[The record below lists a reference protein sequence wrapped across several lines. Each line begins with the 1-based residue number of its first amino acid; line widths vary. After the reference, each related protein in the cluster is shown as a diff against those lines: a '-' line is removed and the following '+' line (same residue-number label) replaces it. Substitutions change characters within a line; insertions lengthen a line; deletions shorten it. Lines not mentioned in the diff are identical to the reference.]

1 MTSGQKTAVS
11 LLISVVLFAAFVVAA
26 FTGLFSVIDARFY
39 EPGKISQIQ
48 KHLDTVSEN
57 FNEYIETLESRFG
70 KNENSFLKQTCVQSY
85 IENQPSDEVIRERS
99 KLSGDLFSQTPGL
112 LGMRLIDKNGSS
124 VHFSTFS
131 SDVLNRTSEIVS
143 YKNYTDAITLT
154 GEKEIPFDKI
164 SSPDSYGTNG
174 VVCKTVFDG
183 RDNRI
188 ILSFPYYD
196 SYKAYRG
203 TFVFYVNANDFNRVL
218 LSKKL
223 ITFGD
228 TGNLVSGLNFEEEKK
243 ETEYKSGFVFG
254 IPAIGKK
261 IFEQEILSRWEKGL
275 FAPEKIVYKS
285 SEDSFAIQEYDA
297 AIENKKSDNNYWVLV
312 SSTKT
317 DFGYIG
323 GIYPDEMFAMPDAVK
338 ILLLICI
345 FVTLFL
351 VVFLAV
357 NLKQDDMVVIRER
370 IRRLQLGI
378 VSEYL
383 KKKENVDWQ
392 VVSGKIAERRQDVTL
407 EIIRSLGRKAKKH
420 DKEVNELINRSWD
433 ELLAAMSVQVR
444 KENNENGLTNAA
456 EIKSMLEELLSSG
469 NIKVQTV
476 GSAVNV
482 MPVTVKHSKSV
493 PVTEQVQE
501 LDKVEEAE
509 AVEELEEIE
518 EAEAVDELEEVEDA
532 ESVEELEEVEEAE
545 AVEELEE
552 VEDAEAVDELEEV
565 EEAESVEELEEVE
578 EAEAVEEL
586 EEVEDV
592 EAVDELEEVE
602 EAEVVEK
609 LETADLTSMET
620 VDIDEF
626 HDTSKSEKHNP
637 EMEIES
643 PADVEILN
651 RKACDIQTVYD
662 CEDDNLIDNFNVCNP
677 DFSGLDTL
685 DFNDEGNTNITQTD
699 EKPAIIEEEVSLD
712 EFGVEN
718 SKEQYDFEEEIG
730 FGSVENPN
738 SKKSEEPVQFNVEP
752 EILDFKS
759 LDKKVEVKRNRGKK
773 SGTKIDDSK
782 YGVKNIQNQVQAANQ
797 DDDIVELS
805 SCDVDIPFT
814 LTQFGTT
821 TTAPEELKPYVNVI
835 HEDESGMYVIKTDG
849 ADLEPQNLDFK
860 NLVDSVLRK

>member
-85 IENQPSDEVIRERS
+85 IENQPSDEVVRERS

-218 LSKKL
+218 LSKKI

-228 TGNLVSGLNFEEEKK
+228 TGSLVSGLNFEEEKK

-254 IPAIGKK
+254 IPAVGKK

-312 SSTKT
+312 SSTKA

-501 LDKVEEAE
+501 LDKVEK
-509 AVEELEEIE
+509 
-518 EAEAVDELEEVEDA
+518 
-532 ESVEELEEVEEAE
+532 AE

-565 EEAESVEELEEVE
+565 EEAETVEELEEVE
-578 EAEAVEEL
+578 EAEAVDEL
-586 EEVEDV
+586 EEVEDA
-592 EAVDELEEVE
+592 EAVEELEDVEDAEAVE
-602 EAEVVEK
+602 E

-712 EFGVEN
+712 EFGIEN

-752 EILDFKS
+752 ELLDFKG

>member
-85 IENQPSDEVIRERS
+85 IENQPSDEVVRERS

-143 YKNYTDAITLT
+143 FKNYTDAITLT
-154 GEKEIPFDKI
+154 GEKEIPFEKI

-228 TGNLVSGLNFEEEKK
+228 TGSLVSGLNFEEEKK

-254 IPAIGKK
+254 IPAVGKK

-482 MPVTVKHSKSV
+482 MPVTVKPSKSV

-501 LDKVEEAE
+501 LDKVEKAE
-509 AVEELEEIE
+509 AVEELEEVE
-518 EAEAVDELEEVEDA
+518 EAEAVDELEEVEDT
-532 ESVEELEEVEEAE
+532 E

-552 VEDAEAVDELEEV
+552 VEN
-565 EEAESVEELEEVE
+565 
-578 EAEAVEEL
+578 AEAVEEI
-586 EEVEDV
+586 
-592 EAVDELEEVE
+592 
-602 EAEVVEK
+602 
-609 LETADLTSMET
+609 ETADLTSMET

>member
-85 IENQPSDEVIRERS
+85 IENQPSDEVVRERS

-143 YKNYTDAITLT
+143 FKNYTDAITLT
-154 GEKEIPFDKI
+154 GEKEIPFEKI

-228 TGNLVSGLNFEEEKK
+228 TGSLVSGLNFEEEKK

-482 MPVTVKHSKSV
+482 MPVTVKPSKSV

-501 LDKVEEAE
+501 LDKVEKAEAVEELEEIEEAE

-518 EAEAVDELEEVEDA
+518 EAEAV
-532 ESVEELEEVEEAE
+532 
-545 AVEELEE
+545 EELEE
-552 VEDAEAVDELEEV
+552 VEDAEAVE
-565 EEAESVEELEEVE
+565 
-578 EAEAVEEL
+578 
-586 EEVEDV
+586 
-592 EAVDELEEVE
+592 ELEEVE
-602 EAEVVEK
+602 EAEVVKK

-738 SKKSEEPVQFNVEP
+738 SKKSEETVQFNVEP

-759 LDKKVEVKRNRGKK
+759 LDKKVEVKRNHGKK

>member
-143 YKNYTDAITLT
+143 FKNYTDAITLT
-154 GEKEIPFDKI
+154 GEKEIPFEKI

-228 TGNLVSGLNFEEEKK
+228 TGSLVSGLNFEEEKK

-482 MPVTVKHSKSV
+482 MPVTVKPSKSV

-509 AVEELEEIE
+509 AVEELEE
-518 EAEAVDELEEVEDA
+518 
-532 ESVEELEEVEEAE
+532 VEEA
-545 AVEELEE
+545 
-552 VEDAEAVDELEEV
+552 
-565 EEAESVEELEEVE
+565 
-578 EAEAVEEL
+578 
-586 EEVEDV
+586 

-602 EAEVVEK
+602 EAEVVKK

-685 DFNDEGNTNITQTD
+685 DFNDEGNTNNTQTD

-752 EILDFKS
+752 ELLDFKG

-821 TTAPEELKPYVNVI
+821 TRAPEELKPYVNVI

>member
-218 LSKKL
+218 LSKKI

-228 TGNLVSGLNFEEEKK
+228 TGSLVSGLNFEEEKK

-254 IPAIGKK
+254 IPAVGKK

-297 AIENKKSDNNYWVLV
+297 AFENKKSDNNYWVLV
-312 SSTKT
+312 SSTKA

-482 MPVTVKHSKSV
+482 MPVTVKPSKSV

-501 LDKVEEAE
+501 LDKVEKAE
-509 AVEELEEIE
+509 AVEELEEVE
-518 EAEAVDELEEVEDA
+518 EAEAVDELEEVE
-532 ESVEELEEVEEAE
+532 EP
-545 AVEELEE
+545 
-552 VEDAEAVDELEEV
+552 
-565 EEAESVEELEEVE
+565 
-578 EAEAVEEL
+578 
-586 EEVEDV
+586 
-592 EAVDELEEVE
+592 
-602 EAEVVEK
+602 EVVEK

-712 EFGVEN
+712 EFGIEN

-752 EILDFKS
+752 ELLDFKG

>member
-85 IENQPSDEVIRERS
+85 IENQPSDEVVRERS

-143 YKNYTDAITLT
+143 FKNYTDAITLT
-154 GEKEIPFDKI
+154 GEKEIPFEKI

-218 LSKKL
+218 LSKKI

-228 TGNLVSGLNFEEEKK
+228 TGSLVSGLNFEEEKK

-501 LDKVEEAE
+501 LDKVEKAK
-509 AVEELEEIE
+509 
-518 EAEAVDELEEVEDA
+518 
-532 ESVEELEEVEEAE
+532 

-565 EEAESVEELEEVE
+565 EEAET
-578 EAEAVEEL
+578 VEEL

-609 LETADLTSMET
+609 LETSDLTSMET

-712 EFGVEN
+712 EFGIEN

-752 EILDFKS
+752 ELLDFKG

>member
-26 FTGLFSVIDARFY
+26 FTGLFSVIDTRFY

-85 IENQPSDEVIRERS
+85 IENQPSDEVVRERS

-143 YKNYTDAITLT
+143 FKNYTDAITLT
-154 GEKEIPFDKI
+154 GEKEIPFEKI

-196 SYKAYRG
+196 SYEAYRG

-218 LSKKL
+218 LSKKI

-228 TGNLVSGLNFEEEKK
+228 TGSLVSGLNFEEEKK

-482 MPVTVKHSKSV
+482 MPVTVKPSKSV

-509 AVEELEEIE
+509 PVEELEE
-518 EAEAVDELEEVEDA
+518 
-532 ESVEELEEVEEAE
+532 VEEPEVVEKLEEVEEAE
-545 AVEELEE
+545 AV
-552 VEDAEAVDELEEV
+552 DE
-565 EEAESVEELEEVE
+565 
-578 EAEAVEEL
+578 
-586 EEVEDV
+586 
-592 EAVDELEEVE
+592 
-602 EAEVVEK
+602 

-752 EILDFKS
+752 ELLDFKG

>member
-85 IENQPSDEVIRERS
+85 IENQPSDEVVRERS

-143 YKNYTDAITLT
+143 FKNYTDAITLT
-154 GEKEIPFDKI
+154 GEKEIPFEKI

-218 LSKKL
+218 LSKKI

-228 TGNLVSGLNFEEEKK
+228 TGSLVSGLNFEEEKK

-501 LDKVEEAE
+501 LDKVEK
-509 AVEELEEIE
+509 
-518 EAEAVDELEEVEDA
+518 
-532 ESVEELEEVEEAE
+532 AE

-552 VEDAEAVDELEEV
+552 VEEA
-565 EEAESVEELEEVE
+565 
-578 EAEAVEEL
+578 
-586 EEVEDV
+586 

-602 EAEVVEK
+602 EAEVVKK

-712 EFGVEN
+712 EFGIEN

-738 SKKSEEPVQFNVEP
+738 SKKSEETVPFNVEP

>member
-85 IENQPSDEVIRERS
+85 IENQPSDEVVRERS

-143 YKNYTDAITLT
+143 FKNYTDAITLT
-154 GEKEIPFDKI
+154 GEKEIPFEKI

-218 LSKKL
+218 LSKKI

-228 TGNLVSGLNFEEEKK
+228 TGSLVSGLNFEEEKK

-254 IPAIGKK
+254 IPAVGKK

-501 LDKVEEAE
+501 LDKVEKAE

-518 EAEAVDELEEVEDA
+518 EAEAVDELEEVE
-532 ESVEELEEVEEAE
+532 EAE
-545 AVEELEE
+545 T
-552 VEDAEAVDELEEV
+552 
-565 EEAESVEELEEVE
+565 
-578 EAEAVEEL
+578 VEEL

-609 LETADLTSMET
+609 LETSDLTSMET

-699 EKPAIIEEEVSLD
+699 EKPAIIEEEEVSLD
-712 EFGVEN
+712 EFGIEN

-738 SKKSEEPVQFNVEP
+738 SKKSEETVQFNVEP

>member
-218 LSKKL
+218 LSKKI

-228 TGNLVSGLNFEEEKK
+228 TGSLVSGLNFEEEKK

-254 IPAIGKK
+254 IPAVGKK

-482 MPVTVKHSKSV
+482 MPVTVKPSKSV

-501 LDKVEEAE
+501 LDK
-509 AVEELEEIE
+509 I
-518 EAEAVDELEEVEDA
+518 
-532 ESVEELEEVEEAE
+532 EEAE

-552 VEDAEAVDELEEV
+552 VEEAEAVDELEEV

-578 EAEAVEEL
+578 EAEAVDELEEVEDAEAVEEL
-586 EEVEDV
+586 EEVENA
-592 EAVDELEEVE
+592 EAVEEI
-602 EAEVVEK
+602 
-609 LETADLTSMET
+609 ETADLTSMET

>member
-218 LSKKL
+218 LSKKI

-228 TGNLVSGLNFEEEKK
+228 TGSLVSGLNFEEEKK

-254 IPAIGKK
+254 IPAVGKK

-312 SSTKT
+312 SSTKA

-482 MPVTVKHSKSV
+482 MPVTVKPSKSV

-501 LDKVEEAE
+501 LDKVEK
-509 AVEELEEIE
+509 
-518 EAEAVDELEEVEDA
+518 
-532 ESVEELEEVEEAE
+532 AE

-565 EEAESVEELEEVE
+565 EEAETVEELEEVE
-578 EAEAVEEL
+578 EAEAV
-586 EEVEDV
+586 
-592 EAVDELEEVE
+592 DELEEVE
-602 EAEVVEK
+602 EPEVVEK

-712 EFGVEN
+712 EFGIEN

-752 EILDFKS
+752 ELLDFKG

>member
-85 IENQPSDEVIRERS
+85 IENQPSDEVVRERS

-143 YKNYTDAITLT
+143 FKNYTDAITLT
-154 GEKEIPFDKI
+154 GEKEIPFEKI

-228 TGNLVSGLNFEEEKK
+228 TGSLVSGLNF
-243 ETEYKSGFVFG
+243 EYKSGFVFG

-476 GSAVNV
+476 GSDVNV

-501 LDKVEEAE
+501 LDKVEKAK

-518 EAEAVDELEEVEDA
+518 EVEAVDELEEVEEA
-532 ESVEELEEVEEAE
+532 EAVDELEEVEEAE

-552 VEDAEAVDELEEV
+552 VEDAEAVEE
-565 EEAESVEELEEVE
+565 
-578 EAEAVEEL
+578 
-586 EEVEDV
+586 
-592 EAVDELEEVE
+592 
-602 EAEVVEK
+602 

-738 SKKSEEPVQFNVEP
+738 SKKSEETVQFNVEP

>member
-85 IENQPSDEVIRERS
+85 IENQPSDEVVRERS

-143 YKNYTDAITLT
+143 FKNYTDAITLT
-154 GEKEIPFDKI
+154 GEKEIPFEKI

-218 LSKKL
+218 LSKKI

-476 GSAVNV
+476 GSDVNV
-482 MPVTVKHSKSV
+482 MPVTVKPSKSV

-501 LDKVEEAE
+501 LDKVEKAE

-518 EAEAVDELEEVEDA
+518 DVEAVDELEEVEEA
-532 ESVEELEEVEEAE
+532 EAVEELEEVEEAE
-545 AVEELEE
+545 TVEELEE

-565 EEAESVEELEEVE
+565 ED
-578 EAEAVEEL
+578 AEAVEEL
-586 EEVEDV
+586 EEVEDA
-592 EAVDELEEVE
+592 EAVEELEEVE
-602 EAEVVEK
+602 NAEAVEEI
-609 LETADLTSMET
+609 ETADLTSMET

-738 SKKSEEPVQFNVEP
+738 SKKSEETVQFNVEP

>member
-85 IENQPSDEVIRERS
+85 IENQPSDEVVRERS

-218 LSKKL
+218 LSKKI

-228 TGNLVSGLNFEEEKK
+228 TGSLVSGLNFEEEKK

-254 IPAIGKK
+254 IPAVGKK

-312 SSTKT
+312 SSTKA

-482 MPVTVKHSKSV
+482 MPVTVKPSKSV

-501 LDKVEEAE
+501 LDKVEKAE
-509 AVEELEEIE
+509 AVEELEEVE
-518 EAEAVDELEEVEDA
+518 EAEAVDELEEVE
-532 ESVEELEEVEEAE
+532 EP
-545 AVEELEE
+545 
-552 VEDAEAVDELEEV
+552 
-565 EEAESVEELEEVE
+565 
-578 EAEAVEEL
+578 
-586 EEVEDV
+586 
-592 EAVDELEEVE
+592 
-602 EAEVVEK
+602 EVVEK

-712 EFGVEN
+712 EFGIEN

-752 EILDFKS
+752 ELLDFKG

>member
-85 IENQPSDEVIRERS
+85 IENQPSDEVVRERS

-143 YKNYTDAITLT
+143 FKNYTDAITLT
-154 GEKEIPFDKI
+154 GEKEIPFEKI

-228 TGNLVSGLNFEEEKK
+228 TGSLVSGLNFEEEKK

-501 LDKVEEAE
+501 LDKVEK
-509 AVEELEEIE
+509 
-518 EAEAVDELEEVEDA
+518 
-532 ESVEELEEVEEAE
+532 AE

-565 EEAESVEELEEVE
+565 EEAET
-578 EAEAVEEL
+578 VEEL

-602 EAEVVEK
+602 DAEAVEELEEVEEAEAVDE

-712 EFGVEN
+712 EFGIEN
-718 SKEQYDFEEEIG
+718 SQEQYDFEEEIG

-752 EILDFKS
+752 ELLDFKG

>member
-85 IENQPSDEVIRERS
+85 IENQPSDEVVRERS

-218 LSKKL
+218 LSKKI

-228 TGNLVSGLNFEEEKK
+228 TGSLVSGLNFEEEKK

-254 IPAIGKK
+254 IPAVGKK

-312 SSTKT
+312 SSTKA

-482 MPVTVKHSKSV
+482 MPVTVKPSKSV

-501 LDKVEEAE
+501 LDKVEK
-509 AVEELEEIE
+509 
-518 EAEAVDELEEVEDA
+518 
-532 ESVEELEEVEEAE
+532 AE

-565 EEAESVEELEEVE
+565 EEAETVEELEEVE
-578 EAEAVEEL
+578 EAEAVDEL
-586 EEVEDV
+586 EEVEDA
-592 EAVDELEEVE
+592 EAVEELEDVEDAEAVE
-602 EAEVVEK
+602 E

-712 EFGVEN
+712 EFGIEN

-752 EILDFKS
+752 ELLDFKG

>member
-218 LSKKL
+218 LSKKI

-228 TGNLVSGLNFEEEKK
+228 TGSLVSGLNFEEEKK

-254 IPAIGKK
+254 IPAVGKK

-312 SSTKT
+312 SSTKA

-482 MPVTVKHSKSV
+482 MPVTVKPSKSV

-501 LDKVEEAE
+501 LDKVEK
-509 AVEELEEIE
+509 
-518 EAEAVDELEEVEDA
+518 
-532 ESVEELEEVEEAE
+532 AE

-565 EEAESVEELEEVE
+565 EEAET
-578 EAEAVEEL
+578 VEEL

-602 EAEVVEK
+602 EPEVVEK

-712 EFGVEN
+712 EFGIEN

-752 EILDFKS
+752 ELLDFKG

>member
-85 IENQPSDEVIRERS
+85 IENQPSDEVVRERS

-143 YKNYTDAITLT
+143 FKNYTDAITLT
-154 GEKEIPFDKI
+154 GEKEIPFEKI

-218 LSKKL
+218 LSKKI

-228 TGNLVSGLNFEEEKK
+228 TGSLVSGLNFEEEKK

-312 SSTKT
+312 SSTKA

-501 LDKVEEAE
+501 LDKVEKAK

-518 EAEAVDELEEVEDA
+518 EVEAVDELEEVEEA
-532 ESVEELEEVEEAE
+532 EAVDELEEVEEAE
-545 AVEELEE
+545 AVEELED
-552 VEDAEAVDELEEV
+552 VEDAEAVEE
-565 EEAESVEELEEVE
+565 
-578 EAEAVEEL
+578 
-586 EEVEDV
+586 
-592 EAVDELEEVE
+592 
-602 EAEVVEK
+602 

-712 EFGVEN
+712 EFGIEN

>member
-85 IENQPSDEVIRERS
+85 IENQPSDEVVRERS

-143 YKNYTDAITLT
+143 FKNYTDAITLT
-154 GEKEIPFDKI
+154 GEKEIPFEKI

-218 LSKKL
+218 LSKKI

-228 TGNLVSGLNFEEEKK
+228 TGSLVSGLNFEEEKK

-254 IPAIGKK
+254 IPAVGKK

-444 KENNENGLTNAA
+444 KENNEKGLTNAA

-476 GSAVNV
+476 GSDVNV
-482 MPVTVKHSKSV
+482 MPVTVKPSKSV

-509 AVEELEEIE
+509 AVEELEEVE
-518 EAEAVDELEEVEDA
+518 ET

-552 VEDAEAVDELEEV
+552 VE
-565 EEAESVEELEEVE
+565 

-586 EEVEDV
+586 EDVEDA
-592 EAVDELEEVE
+592 EAVEE
-602 EAEVVEK
+602 

-699 EKPAIIEEEVSLD
+699 EKTAIIEEEVSLD

-752 EILDFKS
+752 ELLDFKG

>member
-143 YKNYTDAITLT
+143 FKNYTDAITLT

-218 LSKKL
+218 LSKKI

-228 TGNLVSGLNFEEEKK
+228 TGSLVSGLNFEEEKK

-254 IPAIGKK
+254 IPAVGKK

-482 MPVTVKHSKSV
+482 MPVTVKPSKSV

-501 LDKVEEAE
+501 LDKVEKAE
-509 AVEELEEIE
+509 AVEELEEVE
-518 EAEAVDELEEVEDA
+518 EAEAVDELEEVE
-532 ESVEELEEVEEAE
+532 EP
-545 AVEELEE
+545 
-552 VEDAEAVDELEEV
+552 
-565 EEAESVEELEEVE
+565 
-578 EAEAVEEL
+578 
-586 EEVEDV
+586 
-592 EAVDELEEVE
+592 
-602 EAEVVEK
+602 EVVEK

-738 SKKSEEPVQFNVEP
+738 SKKSEETVQFNVEP

>member
-1 MTSGQKTAVS
+1 
-11 LLISVVLFAAFVVAA
+11 
-26 FTGLFSVIDARFY
+26 
-39 EPGKISQIQ
+39 
-48 KHLDTVSEN
+48 
-57 FNEYIETLESRFG
+57 
-70 KNENSFLKQTCVQSY
+70 
-85 IENQPSDEVIRERS
+85 
-99 KLSGDLFSQTPGL
+99 
-112 LGMRLIDKNGSS
+112 
-124 VHFSTFS
+124 
-131 SDVLNRTSEIVS
+131 
-143 YKNYTDAITLT
+143 
-154 GEKEIPFDKI
+154 
-164 SSPDSYGTNG
+164 
-174 VVCKTVFDG
+174 
-183 RDNRI
+183 
-188 ILSFPYYD
+188 
-196 SYKAYRG
+196 
-203 TFVFYVNANDFNRVL
+203 
-218 LSKKL
+218 
-223 ITFGD
+223 
-228 TGNLVSGLNFEEEKK
+228 
-243 ETEYKSGFVFG
+243 
-254 IPAIGKK
+254 
-261 IFEQEILSRWEKGL
+261 
-275 FAPEKIVYKS
+275 
-285 SEDSFAIQEYDA
+285 
-297 AIENKKSDNNYWVLV
+297 
-312 SSTKT
+312 
-317 DFGYIG
+317 
-323 GIYPDEMFAMPDAVK
+323 
-338 ILLLICI
+338 
-345 FVTLFL
+345 
-351 VVFLAV
+351 
-357 NLKQDDMVVIRER
+357 
-370 IRRLQLGI
+370 
-378 VSEYL
+378 
-383 KKKENVDWQ
+383 
-392 VVSGKIAERRQDVTL
+392 
-407 EIIRSLGRKAKKH
+407 
-420 DKEVNELINRSWD
+420 
-433 ELLAAMSVQVR
+433 
-444 KENNENGLTNAA
+444 
-456 EIKSMLEELLSSG
+456 
-469 NIKVQTV
+469 
-476 GSAVNV
+476 

-501 LDKVEEAE
+501 LDKVEKAE

-518 EAEAVDELEEVEDA
+518 EAEAV
-532 ESVEELEEVEEAE
+532 EELEEVEEAE
-545 AVEELEE
+545 T
-552 VEDAEAVDELEEV
+552 
-565 EEAESVEELEEVE
+565 
-578 EAEAVEEL
+578 VEEL

-602 EAEVVEK
+602 EAEAVEELEEVEEPEVVEK

-752 EILDFKS
+752 ELLDFKG

>member
-85 IENQPSDEVIRERS
+85 IENQPSDEVVRERS

-143 YKNYTDAITLT
+143 FKNYTDAITLT
-154 GEKEIPFDKI
+154 GEKEIPFEKI

-218 LSKKL
+218 LSKKI

-228 TGNLVSGLNFEEEKK
+228 TGSLVSGLNFEEEKK

-476 GSAVNV
+476 GSDVNV
-482 MPVTVKHSKSV
+482 MPVTVKPSKSV

-501 LDKVEEAE
+501 LDKVEKAE
-509 AVEELEEIE
+509 A
-518 EAEAVDELEEVEDA
+518 
-532 ESVEELEEVEEAE
+532 VEELEEVEEAE

-552 VEDAEAVDELEEV
+552 VEDAEAV
-565 EEAESVEELEEVE
+565 EELEEVE
-578 EAEAVEEL
+578 DAEAVEEL
-586 EEVEDV
+586 EEVEDA
-592 EAVDELEEVE
+592 EAVEELEEVE
-602 EAEVVEK
+602 NAEAVEEI
-609 LETADLTSMET
+609 ETADLTSMET

-712 EFGVEN
+712 EFGIEN

-738 SKKSEEPVQFNVEP
+738 SKKSEETVQFNVEP

>member
-57 FNEYIETLESRFG
+57 FNEYIATLESRFG

-85 IENQPSDEVIRERS
+85 IENQPSDEVVRERS

-143 YKNYTDAITLT
+143 FKNYTDAITLT
-154 GEKEIPFDKI
+154 GEKEIPFEKI

-218 LSKKL
+218 LSKKI

-228 TGNLVSGLNFEEEKK
+228 TGSLVSGLNFEEEKK

-444 KENNENGLTNAA
+444 KENNEKGLTNAA
-456 EIKSMLEELLSSG
+456 EIKSMVEELLSSG

-476 GSAVNV
+476 GSDVNV
-482 MPVTVKHSKSV
+482 MPVTVKPSKSV

-509 AVEELEEIE
+509 AVEELEE
-518 EAEAVDELEEVEDA
+518 
-532 ESVEELEEVEEAE
+532 VEEAE
-545 AVEELEE
+545 TVEELEE

-565 EEAESVEELEEVE
+565 ED
-578 EAEAVEEL
+578 AEAVEEL
-586 EEVEDV
+586 EEVEEA

-712 EFGVEN
+712 EFGIEN

-752 EILDFKS
+752 ELLDFKG

>member
-85 IENQPSDEVIRERS
+85 IENQPSDEVVRERS

-143 YKNYTDAITLT
+143 FKNYTDAITLT
-154 GEKEIPFDKI
+154 GEKEIPFEKI

-218 LSKKL
+218 LSKKI

-228 TGNLVSGLNFEEEKK
+228 TGSLVSGLNFEEEKK

-254 IPAIGKK
+254 IPAVGKK

-338 ILLLICI
+338 ILMLICI

-476 GSAVNV
+476 GSDVNV
-482 MPVTVKHSKSV
+482 MPVTVKPSKSV

-501 LDKVEEAE
+501 LDKVEK
-509 AVEELEEIE
+509 
-518 EAEAVDELEEVEDA
+518 
-532 ESVEELEEVEEAE
+532 AE

-552 VEDAEAVDELEEV
+552 VEEPEV
-565 EEAESVEELEEVE
+565 
-578 EAEAVEEL
+578 
-586 EEVEDV
+586 
-592 EAVDELEEVE
+592 VDELEEVE
-602 EAEVVEK
+602 EAEVVKK

-738 SKKSEEPVQFNVEP
+738 SKKSEETVQFNVEP

>member
-85 IENQPSDEVIRERS
+85 IENQPSDEVVRERS

-143 YKNYTDAITLT
+143 FKNYTDAITLT
-154 GEKEIPFDKI
+154 GEKEIPFEKI

-228 TGNLVSGLNFEEEKK
+228 TGSLVSGLNFEEEKK

-444 KENNENGLTNAA
+444 KENNEKGLTNAA

-476 GSAVNV
+476 GSDVNV
-482 MPVTVKHSKSV
+482 MPVTVKPSKSV

-509 AVEELEEIE
+509 AVEELEE
-518 EAEAVDELEEVEDA
+518 
-532 ESVEELEEVEEAE
+532 VEEAE

-552 VEDAEAVDELEEV
+552 VEDAEV
-565 EEAESVEELEEVE
+565 VEELEEVE
-578 EAEAVEEL
+578 NA
-586 EEVEDV
+586 

-609 LETADLTSMET
+609 LETSDLTSMET
-620 VDIDEF
+620 VDINEF

-752 EILDFKS
+752 ELLDFKG

>member
-85 IENQPSDEVIRERS
+85 IENQPSDEVVRERS

-143 YKNYTDAITLT
+143 FKNYTDAITLT
-154 GEKEIPFDKI
+154 GEKEIPFEKI

-218 LSKKL
+218 LSKKI

-444 KENNENGLTNAA
+444 KENNEKGLTNAA

-476 GSAVNV
+476 GSDVNV
-482 MPVTVKHSKSV
+482 MPVTVKPSKSV

-518 EAEAVDELEEVEDA
+518 EAEAV
-532 ESVEELEEVEEAE
+532 EELEEVEEAE

-552 VEDAEAVDELEEV
+552 VEDAEAV
-565 EEAESVEELEEVE
+565 EELEEVE
-578 EAEAVEEL
+578 EA
-586 EEVEDV
+586 

-602 EAEVVEK
+602 EAEVVKK
-609 LETADLTSMET
+609 LETADLTSIET

-752 EILDFKS
+752 ELLDFKG

-805 SCDVDIPFT
+805 SYDVDIPFT

>member
-85 IENQPSDEVIRERS
+85 IENQPSDEVVRERS

-143 YKNYTDAITLT
+143 FKNYTDAITLT
-154 GEKEIPFDKI
+154 GEKEIPFEKI

-218 LSKKL
+218 LSKKI

-228 TGNLVSGLNFEEEKK
+228 TGSLVSGLNFEEEKK

-501 LDKVEEAE
+501 LDKVEKAE
-509 AVEELEEIE
+509 A
-518 EAEAVDELEEVEDA
+518 
-532 ESVEELEEVEEAE
+532 VEELEEVEEAE
-545 AVEELEE
+545 
-552 VEDAEAVDELEEV
+552 
-565 EEAESVEELEEVE
+565 S
-578 EAEAVEEL
+578 VEEL

-602 EAEVVEK
+602 EAEVVKK

-712 EFGVEN
+712 EFGIEN

-738 SKKSEEPVQFNVEP
+738 SKKSEETVPFNVEP

>member
-85 IENQPSDEVIRERS
+85 IENQPSDEVVRERS

-143 YKNYTDAITLT
+143 FKNYTDAITLT
-154 GEKEIPFDKI
+154 GEKEIPFEKI

-218 LSKKL
+218 LSKKI

-476 GSAVNV
+476 GSDVNV
-482 MPVTVKHSKSV
+482 MPVTVKPSKSV

-501 LDKVEEAE
+501 LDKVEK
-509 AVEELEEIE
+509 
-518 EAEAVDELEEVEDA
+518 
-532 ESVEELEEVEEAE
+532 AE

-552 VEDAEAVDELEEV
+552 VEDAEAV
-565 EEAESVEELEEVE
+565 EELEEVE
-578 EAEAVEEL
+578 NAEAVEEI
-586 EEVEDV
+586 
-592 EAVDELEEVE
+592 
-602 EAEVVEK
+602 
-609 LETADLTSMET
+609 ETADLTSMET

-752 EILDFKS
+752 ELLDFKG

>member
-154 GEKEIPFDKI
+154 GEKEIPFEKI

-218 LSKKL
+218 LSKKI

-228 TGNLVSGLNFEEEKK
+228 TGSLVSGLNFEEEKK

-482 MPVTVKHSKSV
+482 MPVTVKPSKSV

-518 EAEAVDELEEVEDA
+518 EAEAV
-532 ESVEELEEVEEAE
+532 EELEEVEEAE
-545 AVEELEE
+545 A
-552 VEDAEAVDELEEV
+552 
-565 EEAESVEELEEVE
+565 VEELEEVE

-602 EAEVVEK
+602 EAEVVKK

-699 EKPAIIEEEVSLD
+699 EKPAIIEEEEVSLD
-712 EFGVEN
+712 EFGIEN

-752 EILDFKS
+752 ELLDFKG

-805 SCDVDIPFT
+805 SYDVDIPFT

>member
-85 IENQPSDEVIRERS
+85 IENQTSDEVVRERS

-218 LSKKL
+218 LSKKI

-228 TGNLVSGLNFEEEKK
+228 TGSLVSGLNFEEEKK

-254 IPAIGKK
+254 IPAVGKK

-501 LDKVEEAE
+501 LDKVEKAK

-518 EAEAVDELEEVEDA
+518 EVEAVDELEEVEEA
-532 ESVEELEEVEEAE
+532 EAVDELEEVEEAE

-552 VEDAEAVDELEEV
+552 VEDAEAV
-565 EEAESVEELEEVE
+565 EELEEVE

-586 EEVEDV
+586 EDVEDA
-592 EAVDELEEVE
+592 EAVEE
-602 EAEVVEK
+602 

-712 EFGVEN
+712 EFGIEN

-752 EILDFKS
+752 ELLDFKG

-821 TTAPEELKPYVNVI
+821 ITAPEELKPYVNVI

>member
-85 IENQPSDEVIRERS
+85 IENQPSDEVVRERS

-143 YKNYTDAITLT
+143 FKNYTDAITLT
-154 GEKEIPFDKI
+154 GEKEIPFEKI

-218 LSKKL
+218 LSKKI

-228 TGNLVSGLNFEEEKK
+228 TGSLVSGLNFEEEKK

-444 KENNENGLTNAA
+444 KENNEKGLTNAA

-476 GSAVNV
+476 GSDVNV
-482 MPVTVKHSKSV
+482 MPVTVKPSKSV

-509 AVEELEEIE
+509 A
-518 EAEAVDELEEVEDA
+518 
-532 ESVEELEEVEEAE
+532 
-545 AVEELEE
+545 
-552 VEDAEAVDELEEV
+552 
-565 EEAESVEELEEVE
+565 VEELEEVE

-602 EAEVVEK
+602 EAEAVEELEEVEEPEAVEE

-738 SKKSEEPVQFNVEP
+738 SKKSEETVQFNVEP
-752 EILDFKS
+752 ELLDFKG

>member
-85 IENQPSDEVIRERS
+85 IENQPSDEVVRERS

-143 YKNYTDAITLT
+143 FKNYTDAITLT
-154 GEKEIPFDKI
+154 GEKEIPFEKI

-218 LSKKL
+218 LSKKI

-228 TGNLVSGLNFEEEKK
+228 TGSLVSGLNFEEEKK

-407 EIIRSLGRKAKKH
+407 EIIRSLGRKVKKH

-482 MPVTVKHSKSV
+482 MPVTVKPSKSV

-509 AVEELEEIE
+509 AVEELEE
-518 EAEAVDELEEVEDA
+518 VEDA
-532 ESVEELEEVEEAE
+532 ESVEELEEVEDAE

-552 VEDAEAVDELEEV
+552 VEDAEAV
-565 EEAESVEELEEVE
+565 
-578 EAEAVEEL
+578 EEL
-586 EEVEDV
+586 EEVED
-592 EAVDELEEVE
+592 
-602 EAEVVEK
+602 AEVVEK

-643 PADVEILN
+643 PADVEFLN

-752 EILDFKS
+752 ELLDFKG

>member
-85 IENQPSDEVIRERS
+85 IENQPSDEVVRERS

-218 LSKKL
+218 LSKKI

-228 TGNLVSGLNFEEEKK
+228 TGSLVSGLNFEEEKK

-254 IPAIGKK
+254 IPAVGKK

-476 GSAVNV
+476 GSDVNV
-482 MPVTVKHSKSV
+482 MPVTVKPSKSV

-501 LDKVEEAE
+501 LDKVEK
-509 AVEELEEIE
+509 
-518 EAEAVDELEEVEDA
+518 
-532 ESVEELEEVEEAE
+532 AE

-565 EEAESVEELEEVE
+565 EEAET
-578 EAEAVEEL
+578 VEEL

-602 EAEVVEK
+602 EPEVVEK

-712 EFGVEN
+712 EFGIEN

-752 EILDFKS
+752 ELLDFKG

>member
-218 LSKKL
+218 LSKKI

-228 TGNLVSGLNFEEEKK
+228 TGSLVSGLNFEEEKK

-254 IPAIGKK
+254 IPAVGKK

-297 AIENKKSDNNYWVLV
+297 AFENKKSDNNYWVLV
-312 SSTKT
+312 SSTKA

-482 MPVTVKHSKSV
+482 MPVTVKPSKSV

-501 LDKVEEAE
+501 LDKVEK
-509 AVEELEEIE
+509 
-518 EAEAVDELEEVEDA
+518 
-532 ESVEELEEVEEAE
+532 AE

-565 EEAESVEELEEVE
+565 EEAETVEELEEVE
-578 EAEAVEEL
+578 EAEAVDELEEVEDAEAVEEL
-586 EEVEDV
+586 EEVEDAEAV
-592 EAVDELEEVE
+592 EELEEVEEAEAVDELEEVE
-602 EAEVVEK
+602 EPEVVEK

-712 EFGVEN
+712 EFGIEN

-752 EILDFKS
+752 ELLDFKG

>member
-85 IENQPSDEVIRERS
+85 IENQPSDEVVRERS

-143 YKNYTDAITLT
+143 FKNYTDAITLT
-154 GEKEIPFDKI
+154 GEKEIPFEKI

-218 LSKKL
+218 LSKKI

-228 TGNLVSGLNFEEEKK
+228 TGSLVSGLNFEEEKK

-254 IPAIGKK
+254 IPAVGKK

-312 SSTKT
+312 SSTKA

-476 GSAVNV
+476 GSDVNV
-482 MPVTVKHSKSV
+482 MPVTVKPSKSV

-501 LDKVEEAE
+501 LDKVEK
-509 AVEELEEIE
+509 
-518 EAEAVDELEEVEDA
+518 
-532 ESVEELEEVEEAE
+532 AE

-565 EEAESVEELEEVE
+565 EEAET
-578 EAEAVEEL
+578 VEEL

-602 EAEVVEK
+602 DAEAVEELEEVEEPEVVEK

-738 SKKSEEPVQFNVEP
+738 SKKSEETVQFNVEP

>member
-154 GEKEIPFDKI
+154 GEKEIPFEKI

-218 LSKKL
+218 LSKKI

-228 TGNLVSGLNFEEEKK
+228 TGSLVSGLNFEEEKK

-254 IPAIGKK
+254 IPAVGKK

-476 GSAVNV
+476 GSDVNV
-482 MPVTVKHSKSV
+482 MPVTVKPSKSV

-501 LDKVEEAE
+501 LDRVEKAE
-509 AVEELEEIE
+509 AVEELEEVEEVEAVDELEEVE

-532 ESVEELEEVEEAE
+532 EAVEELEEVEEAE
-545 AVEELEE
+545 AVEELED
-552 VEDAEAVDELEEV
+552 VEDAEAVEE
-565 EEAESVEELEEVE
+565 
-578 EAEAVEEL
+578 
-586 EEVEDV
+586 
-592 EAVDELEEVE
+592 
-602 EAEVVEK
+602 

-662 CEDDNLIDNFNVCNP
+662 CEDDTLIDNFNVCNP

-712 EFGVEN
+712 EFGIEN

-752 EILDFKS
+752 ELLDFKG

-821 TTAPEELKPYVNVI
+821 ITAPEELKPYVNVI

>member
-85 IENQPSDEVIRERS
+85 IENQPSDEVVRERS

-143 YKNYTDAITLT
+143 FKNYTDAITLT
-154 GEKEIPFDKI
+154 GEKEIPFEKI

-218 LSKKL
+218 LSKKI

-228 TGNLVSGLNFEEEKK
+228 TGSLVSGLNFEEEKK

-476 GSAVNV
+476 GSDVNV
-482 MPVTVKHSKSV
+482 MPVTVKPSKSV

-501 LDKVEEAE
+501 LDK
-509 AVEELEEIE
+509 
-518 EAEAVDELEEVEDA
+518 
-532 ESVEELEEVEEAE
+532 
-545 AVEELEE
+545 
-552 VEDAEAVDELEEV
+552 
-565 EEAESVEELEEVE
+565 VE

-609 LETADLTSMET
+609 LETSDLTSMET

-752 EILDFKS
+752 ELLDFKG